1 MRLGLPMCLRRKRS
15 LVKERMCDES
25 VRTALAQPWE
35 ERAPIHEGAVIVAEA
50 VQRRRIPVIGKWGPV
65 ENIVVL

>member
-1 MRLGLPMCLRRKRS
+1 
-15 LVKERMCDES
+15 MCDES